1 MALNQLRMPSFSTR
15 ILACV
20 WLINWVSAQ
29 SDVSG
34 PVFVQE
40 PPNQVDFS
48 NTTGAEIICQSRGT
62 PLPKITWVKTD
73 GTIIKDVPGL
83 RQVLANGNLILPPF
97 RAEDYNQEVHA
108 QTYRCLAAN
117 TFGKIQ
123 SRDVHVRAVVSQ
135 DYITRVHEIDVIL
148 GNSGLLKCEIP
159 SFVIDFVTVVSWI
172 SDQGTDYFSKTQS
185 GNFQDS

>member
-1 MALNQLRMPSFSTR
+1 MSLFIS
-15 ILACV
+15 
-20 WLINWVSAQ
+20 VSAQ

-83 RQVLANGNLILPPF
+83 RQVGLKF
-97 RAEDYNQEVHA
+97 RKGGHPYNTPTLSGGGREKLVKNWSNFEV
-108 QTYRCLAAN
+108 
-117 TFGKIQ
+117 
-123 SRDVHVRAVVSQ
+123 D
-135 DYITRVHEIDVIL
+135 
-148 GNSGLLKCEIP
+148 
-159 SFVIDFVTVVSWI
+159 
-172 SDQGTDYFSKTQS
+172 
-185 GNFQDS
+185 

>member
-1 MALNQLRMPSFSTR
+1 MSLFIS
-15 ILACV
+15 
-20 WLINWVSAQ
+20 VSAQ

-83 RQVLANGNLILPPF
+83 RQVSLVHFTLP
-97 RAEDYNQEVHA
+97 RKTLLCMSNKLGA
-108 QTYRCLAAN
+108 QVSMEISS
-117 TFGKIQ
+117 KI
-123 SRDVHVRAVVSQ
+123 SSN
-135 DYITRVHEIDVIL
+135 E
-148 GNSGLLKCEIP
+148 
-159 SFVIDFVTVVSWI
+159 
-172 SDQGTDYFSKTQS
+172 
-185 GNFQDS
+185 

>member
-1 MALNQLRMPSFSTR
+1 MVPLVDIISFDIKGNLSNLLFSGFS
-15 ILACV
+15 IS
-20 WLINWVSAQ
+20 VSAQ

-83 RQVLANGNLILPPF
+83 RQVSL
-97 RAEDYNQEVHA
+97 VHL
-108 QTYRCLAAN
+108 TM
-117 TFGKIQ
+117 GK
-123 SRDVHVRAVVSQ
+123 
-135 DYITRVHEIDVIL
+135 
-148 GNSGLLKCEIP
+148 
-159 SFVIDFVTVVSWI
+159 
-172 SDQGTDYFSKTQS
+172 
-185 GNFQDS
+185 

>member
-1 MALNQLRMPSFSTR
+1 MYEDLPFFSSQSLKKR
-15 ILACV
+15 HFRAFL
-20 WLINWVSAQ
+20 WRLITVCSLYQKVNLSLLSVTAQ

-83 RQVLANGNLILPPF
+83 RQVGSIIKECFYLYSFSLGI
-97 RAEDYNQEVHA
+97 
-108 QTYRCLAAN
+108 
-117 TFGKIQ
+117 
-123 SRDVHVRAVVSQ
+123 
-135 DYITRVHEIDVIL
+135 EIE
-148 GNSGLLKCEIP
+148 LL
-159 SFVIDFVTVVSWI
+159 VL
-172 SDQGTDYFSKTQS
+172 
-185 GNFQDS
+185 